1 MKNTFKNIIY
11 KVLKKNARR
20 VIVEHDPF
28 VIAVTG
34 SVGKTST
41 KEAIYQVLSDQYG
54 ADVRKNYGNLNTEIG
69 LPLTILGYE
78 KVPSRI
84 LWPIFL
90 VSAYFK
96 PVFIKK
102 YPKYLILEMGV
113 EKEGDIEY
121 LTGIVQPDIA
131 IITSV
136 SGAHLENFSDL
147 SQYQNEKI
155 SIIKD
160 IKDNGTVF
168 VNADDPELDKIESA
182 QKIGINKSNV
192 DYHGEIINLGIDGT
206 EIRISCTGHKISV
219 KSKLLGAQL
228 AYSSLFA
235 FAVASWMK
243 ISLLKVGKSLEKIK
257 PVPGRMNYIEG
268 EGNIKIIDDTYNSN
282 PQSAKYAIDFMD
294 ALKYSGRKVII
305 FGSMNELG
313 GESESHH
320 LEVAKYAKGKVDMAI
335 FCGDNAKKQVETFG
349 ESGTAFPNRKELT
362 SKIKTLLKENDLVL
376 IKASQNRNFFEEV
389 VKVLMKDK
397 NKAKELLVRQNKIW
411 ISKKDKKGA

>member
-1 MKNTFKNIIY
+1 MKNTLKNIVY
-11 KVLKKNARR
+11 KVLKKNAKK
-20 VIVEHDPF
+20 VIVKHDPF
-28 VIAVTG
+28 VIAITG

-41 KEAIYQVLSDQYG
+41 KEAIYQVLYDQYG
-54 ADVRKNYGNLNTEIG
+54 EEVRKNYGNLNTEIG

-78 KVPSRI
+78 KVPSKI

-90 VSAYFK
+90 ISAYFK

-113 EKEGDIEY
+113 EKEGDVEY
-121 LTGIVQPDIA
+121 LTDIVQPDIA
-131 IITSV
+131 VITSI

-147 SQYQNEKI
+147 SGYQNEKL
-155 SIIKD
+155 SIIKNL
-160 IKDNGTVF
+160 KDNGTVF
-168 VNADDPELDKIESA
+168 VNADDPDLDKMKSA
-182 QKIGINKSNV
+182 QRIGIKNADVN
-192 DYHGEIINLGIDGT
+192 YHGRITNLAIDGT
-206 EIRISCTGHKISV
+206 ELRISCTGHKISV

-235 FAVASWMK
+235 FAVANWMK

-268 EGNIKIIDDTYNSN
+268 EGNIKIIDDSYNSN
-282 PQSAKYAIDFMD
+282 PESAKYAIDFLD

-313 GESESHH
+313 KESESHH
-320 LEVAKYAKGKVDMAI
+320 LEVAKYAKDKVDLAI
-335 FCGDNAKKQVETFG
+335 FCGDYAKKQVETFG

-397 NKAKELLVRQNKIW
+397 NKAKELLVRQTKIW
-411 ISKKDKKGA
+411 MSKKR